1 MNSNRDTL
9 LSSIHSPA
17 DLRKLKP
24 EQLPQLA
31 EEVRSFILDVVSVK
45 PGHLGAS
52 LGVVELTV
60 ALHYVLNTPDDRLVW
75 DVGHQAYGHKILTG
89 RKDTFHTLRQ
99 RNGISG
105 FPSRTESEFDAFG
118 TGHASTSI
126 SAILGMAMASKLKG
140 ESNRQHI
147 AVIGDGALTG
157 GMAVEALNNAGVSNA
172 NILVV
177 LNDNGI
183 AIDHNVGVIKKSVLK
198 SRNLFHAINF
208 KYYGPVDGNDVL
220 QVIKALQEIRD
231 IKGPKLLHIMTTKGK
246 GFEKAE
252 KEQTLYHAP
261 GRFDRKTGERINQRK
276 DHSVLTYQEVFG
288 KTITELAEQN
298 KKIVAVTPA
307 MPTGSALTE
316 MMQKLP
322 GRVFDV
328 GIAEQ
333 HAVTFSAGLAA
344 EGFKPFCTIYSTF
357 LQRAYDQIIHD
368 VALQKLPVVFCIDRA
383 GLVGEDGATH
393 HGVFDLAFLRTIPN
407 MVVAAPLNEA
417 DFRNLLFTASR
428 YKGGP
433 FAIRYPRSRGVLK
446 NWKQPF
452 EEFEIGKGKQI
463 RKGKETAILSIG
475 HVGNFALEAI
485 DTFLSFRGKSRP
497 KEGRREISR
506 KQNARIGLYDMR
518 FLKPIDENLLHHV
531 FTHYKNIITLEGG
544 SLKGGLADAVAA
556 FKSQN
561 NYNAK
566 LITLGVP
573 DRFIEHG
580 TQEELRKGCGFDVE
594 GILKVLRG

>member
-24 EQLPQLA
+24 EQLPQLT

-89 RKDTFHTLRQ
+89 RKDIFHTLRQ
-99 RNGISG
+99 LKGISG

-126 SAILGMAMASKLKG
+126 SAILGMAMASRLKG

-183 AIDHNVGVIKKSVLK
+183 AIDHNVGVIKRSVLK

-208 KYYGPVDGNDVL
+208 KYFGPVDGNDVM
-220 QVIKALQEIRD
+220 QVVKALQEIQD
-231 IKGPKLLHIMTTKGK
+231 TKGPKLLHIMTTKGK

-252 KEQTLYHAP
+252 QQQTLYHAP
-261 GRFDRKTGERINQRK
+261 GRFDRKTGEQINEQK
-276 DHSVLTYQEVFG
+276 DESVLTYQEVFG
-288 KTITELAEQN
+288 KTITELAE
-298 KKIVAVTPA
+298 KDEKIVAVTPA
-307 MPTGSALTE
+307 MPTGSALIE

-333 HAVTFSAGLAA
+333 HAVTFSAGLSA

-407 MVVAAPLNEA
+407 MVVTAPLNEA
-417 DFRNLLFTASR
+417 DFRNLLFSAAN
-428 YKGGP
+428 YKAGP

-452 EEFEIGKGKQI
+452 EKFEIGKGKQI
-463 RKGKETAILSIG
+463 KQGKETAILSLG

-485 DTFLSFRGKSRP
+485 EHL
-497 KEGRREISR
+497 
-506 KQNARIGLYDMR
+506 QNEAIGLYDMR

-556 FKSQN
+556 FKSQH

-580 TQEELRKGCGFDVE
+580 TQEELRKECGFDVD
-594 GILKVLRG
+594 GILKVLREIHS